1 MLIISSVHSTHQ
13 NHIVFS
19 AQSTPSLYLLAIINT
34 KGIFPVYKV
43 PPPKDANRG
52 AGSERETDALKVL
65 FWGKAQG
72 IGSQVL
78 LGPFS
83 HLAATGGKN
92 WHRGK
97 YNGMEHS
104 ACGSLATR

>member
-1 MLIISSVHSTHQ
+1 M
-13 NHIVFS
+13 
-19 AQSTPSLYLLAIINT
+19 
-34 KGIFPVYKV
+34 YKV

-104 ACGSLATR
+104 ACGSLGTR